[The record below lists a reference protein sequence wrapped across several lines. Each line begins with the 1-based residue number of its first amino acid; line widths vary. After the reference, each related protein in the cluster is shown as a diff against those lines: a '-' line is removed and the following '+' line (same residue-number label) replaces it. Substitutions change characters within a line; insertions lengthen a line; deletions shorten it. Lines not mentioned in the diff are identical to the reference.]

1 MRSAMK
7 VGGEV
12 KGLCLE
18 CKAKGHWSLA
28 QPIRSPDFKDSINS
42 ILPQHICT
50 CISEENVTTV
60 EEQRENDVMEEV
72 EKKNC

>member
-42 ILPQHICT
+42 IL
-50 CISEENVTTV
+50 
-60 EEQRENDVMEEV
+60 MEEV

>member
-42 ILPQHICT
+42 ILPQHIT
-50 CISEENVTTV
+50 CISEENMTTV